1 MKYKLMP
8 YVFAQAKLCTEQGL
22 PMVRALFVEFPHDAG
37 AWLTEDEYMYGSQIL
52 VAPLLESGNSRTVY
66 LPKGKWIDYQ
76 THKVVNGG
84 GYETLS
90 VPQKSEMVAGFSKN
104 PIPCIIL
111 VRDGSL
117 IPNVPVAQST
127 TDIDWNKVKWI
138 PFKADAVTC
147 TGYFF
152 KPGDKEVQKIE
163 Q

>member
-1 MKYKLMP
+1 
-8 YVFAQAKLCTEQGL
+8 
-22 PMVRALFVEFPHDAG
+22 
-37 AWLTEDEYMYGSQIL
+37 
-52 VAPLLESGNSRTVY
+52 
-66 LPKGKWIDYQ
+66 
-76 THKVVNGG
+76 
-84 GYETLS
+84 
-90 VPQKSEMVAGFSKN
+90 MVAGFSKN

-127 TDIDWNKVKWI
+127 NDIDWNKVTWI